1 MKVLQFY
8 VLFLK
13 ICKIKY
19 MNYYNTFNKN
29 DARLKDLLLLELFGS
44 FVYSPYMCV
53 YALYTTDIHM

>member
-13 ICKIKY
+13 ICKTN

-29 DARLKDLLLLELFGS
+29 EARLKDLL
-44 FVYSPYMCV
+44 
-53 YALYTTDIHM
+53 